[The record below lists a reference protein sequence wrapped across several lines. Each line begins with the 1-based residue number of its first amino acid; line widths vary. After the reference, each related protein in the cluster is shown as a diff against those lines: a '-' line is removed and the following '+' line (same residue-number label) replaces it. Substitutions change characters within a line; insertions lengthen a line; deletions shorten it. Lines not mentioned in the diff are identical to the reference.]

1 LLAIGA
7 RNQKVGDGT
16 VSERMSG
23 RENVAA
29 VAVGCACVM
38 VGVAGALLSWR
49 SLGLHE
55 EASGFL
61 WRPARYNMYKNGLLW
76 QLVDI
81 AAAAGCGFVFFGR
94 LAWLV
99 LAWCG
104 ALFRLR
110 IPASRL
116 GKHDWLLLGMTGVS
130 LVAVFMLANEGFPPW

>member
-1 LLAIGA
+1 
-7 RNQKVGDGT
+7 
-16 VSERMSG
+16 MSR
-23 RENVAA
+23 REGIAA
-29 VAVGCACVM
+29 LAVGCACVT
-38 VGVAGALLSWR
+38 VGMAGALLSWR

-61 WRPARYNMYKNGLLW
+61 WRAARYNMYKNGLLW
-76 QLVDI
+76 QLVDT

-94 LAWLV
+94 

-116 GKHDWLLLGMTGVS
+116 GKHDWLLLGLTGVL
-130 LVAVFMLANEGFPPW
+130 LVAVIMLANEGFPPW